1 MKEFVGKL
9 GSFLLDTLQTIV
21 LALSIFVISYLFLFQ
36 PHQVRG
42 SSMYPNFENDDFL
55 LTDKISYHFRDPKR
69 GEVIVFKAPPSEPCA
84 EEECEYIKRIIA
96 LPGDRLQIQDDSY
109 FINGQ
114 KLLESYLSQTV
125 KTEPGSFLSMGKT
138 IVLDEDEYFVSGDN
152 RPYSHDSRAFGLIKK
167 NALIGRAWVRYWPPP
182 KFGLL
187 PQAQF

>member
-9 GSFLLDTLQTIV
+9 GSFFLDILQTFV

-109 FINGQ
+109 FVNGQ

-125 KTEPGSFLSMGKT
+125 KTGQGSFLSMGKT

-167 NALIGRAWVRYWPPP
+167 NALIGRAWVRYWPPQ
-182 KFGLL
+182 KFGFL